1 MVGGVTML
9 VGTLFLGAKTYGAGT
24 GHTTRGTLTR
34 WTLDNKETLS
44 ARTHRAPVR
53 RNKSSVL
60 WLYLGRPLR
69 AGRFG
74 KSERSLKFVVCG
86 DVLLVNRCV
95 LPTHALQCTCC
106 PSYQHKE
113 WLWDWIL
120 KTLHTVLQLLFGD
133 IAISFSGTVQRPFG
147 GIATSFWGQCNSF
160 LGTV

>member
-1 MVGGVTML
+1 ML

-69 AGRFG
+69 AGAAFG

-106 PSYQHKE
+106 PSCQHKE

-120 KTLHTVLQLLFGD
+120 KTLHAVEVLAVQNSSIKWQCLSFGR
-133 IAISFSGTVQRPFG
+133 SGNTNNQNLM
-147 GIATSFWGQCNSF
+147 SKKE
-160 LGTV
+160 

>member
-1 MVGGVTML
+1 MAFLIEFFSYDDRGEVVGGVTML

-69 AGRFG
+69 AGAAFG

-106 PSYQHKE
+106 PSCQHKE

-120 KTLHTVLQLLFGD
+120 KTLHAVQVL
-133 IAISFSGTVQRPFG
+133 VVH
-147 GIATSFWGQCNSF
+147 NS
-160 LGTV
+160 LIK